1 MGLQGNESLQRL
13 LEHEHPER
21 LARAALLLTSD
32 VHPDLD
38 IDPYL
43 QRLQRYAVAVSERLP
58 PYSRL
63 GDVLFHL
70 NDFLFNECG
79 FYTNTNYARR
89 AELNYLHQVMDSRCG
104 TPLSIAIIYLTIGRW
119 LGLPL
124 QGMLFPGRILVAYC
138 DEDGEVV
145 LDPADGGLSLQEED
159 LAVLQSHAFIFHRSP
174 QQQHPRASH
183 AVSDDKS
190 ILVRMLRQLKQAYLV
205 RGDLEGALWA
215 LEHTLVL
222 EPELASGYRER
233 GQLYEL
239 LDCRYAAAMDY
250 NYYLELKPEA
260 SDAAHLRERLPELL
274 RTQITL
280 H

>member
-1 MGLQGNESLQRL
+1 MGLQGNESLQSL
-13 LEHEHPER
+13 LEDEHPER
-21 LARAALLLTSD
+21 LARAALLLSSD
-32 VHPDLD
+32 VQPGLN

-43 QRLQRYAVAVSERLP
+43 QRLHRYAETVSERLA

-70 NDFLFNECG
+70 NDFLFNDCG
-79 FYTNTNYARR
+79 FHTNTNYARS
-89 AELNYLHQVMDSRCG
+89 AELNYLHRVMDSRCG

-124 QGMLFPGRILVAYC
+124 QGMLFPGRILVAYR

-145 LDPADGGLSLQEED
+145 LDPADGGLSLQEKD
-159 LAVLQSHAFIFHRSP
+159 LEMLLSHAFFFHRRPS
-174 QQQHPRASH
+174 QKLREHLA
-183 AVSDDKS
+183 ASDDRT
-190 ILVRMLRQLKQAYLV
+190 ILVRLLRQLKHAHLAQ
-205 RGDLEGALWA
+205 GDLESALRMLEQTMA
-215 LEHTLVL
+215 LV
-222 EPELASGYRER
+222 PGLASGFRER

-250 NYYLELKPEA
+250 ARYLELQPEA
-260 SDAAHLRERLPELL
+260 GDAAPLRERLPELL
-274 RTQITL
+274 RTQVTL